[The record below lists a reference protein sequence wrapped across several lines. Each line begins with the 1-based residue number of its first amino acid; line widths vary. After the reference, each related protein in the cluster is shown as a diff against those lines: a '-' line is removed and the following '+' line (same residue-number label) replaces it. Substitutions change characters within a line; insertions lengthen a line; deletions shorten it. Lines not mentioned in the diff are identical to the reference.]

1 MKIANARLPWI
12 VVVLILTGLFVA
24 AASAIT
30 YAADLVLIQGH
41 SRVLQYERVSRVAVG
56 DESVIDVVALSPTQV
71 LVNAKGKGLTT
82 LHVWE
87 NGIQEQYSVRVYADD
102 GTLTAELTELI
113 DLPQVQVQFIE
124 DTLILDGLVEDAHER
139 DRAEK
144 IASAFSSRIINLLR
158 YEETYDN
165 PGLAEAVRQLIGED
179 VTVTVI
185 YDTIILE
192 GQLSSPK
199 AQERAVALAA
209 AFDRPVVDLLRV
221 PVAEAPPEPEPEAEA
236 VEEPEKPDEPSP
248 ADVTAAAIDR
258 TIQVYQWGDSLF
270 LEGFMAS
277 DYEKERALAIAE
289 AIHTPVVNLLRV
301 RPADPDPVTEVVE
314 PEEPAEPKEDPVD
327 YAAVARRLIAD
338 PNLEVKLLFDQ
349 LILEGTAATEWDK
362 HRAVTLAEVLPF
374 PVVNLVQV
382 EPPPEPEE
390 EPEPEPEPGP
400 KPLDPDEVA
409 EAIGHPHIRVNWIN
423 RTLFLEGFVRDEF
436 DKTRAL
442 KIAEAFTPTVVD
454 LIRVQQPQP
463 AVEEPAERFTEPA
476 ERVEKEPEPPD
487 EPGEP
492 EKAEEPEVDEAQF
505 YRELVED
512 VEAALR
518 EPEVTAAF
526 HRETLVLEGIVV
538 SEAAKERA
546 ESIASFYYQPVHSFI
561 QVQEPE
567 GPLKAEEIARLLDS
581 DAIDVTEVE
590 DTIILSGEVED
601 QAEHSRAMEI
611 AQLYGP
617 VMDLLHVNRP
627 AQVVMQVHVLE
638 MSRTEGRDLG
648 ITWGSLHDVTQEFMP
663 SVVRFE
669 EVNRVGS
676 FEFLRSF
683 PLAAEIR
690 AMVDEGDAKLLAAPS
705 LLTMSGEEASFLAGG
720 EIPVVVGTGD
730 DAQVTWREYGVRLQ
744 ILPWVKQNQ
753 IQVEIN
759 PEVSSLDW
767 TNAVQLN
774 GQSIPA
780 LKTRRTSTKVQV
792 DEGSTVILGGLI
804 EHEERQQVR
813 KVPILGDLPI
823 LGALFRSTQYQER
836 ETELVIMITPWVV
849 FPGGGGTGE

>member
-1 MKIANARLPWI
+1 MTTVNGRLKWMI
-12 VVVLILTGLFVA
+12 LVVVLAGLSVA

-41 SRVLQYERVSRVAVG
+41 SRVMQYERVSRVAVG
-56 DESVIDVVALSPTQV
+56 DESVIDVVALSPTQI
-71 LVNAKGKGLTT
+71 LVNAKGKGMTT

-87 NGIQEQYSVRVYADD
+87 NGIQEQYTVRVYADD
-102 GTLTAELTELI
+102 GTLTAELASLI

-124 DTLILDGLVEDAHER
+124 NTLILDGMVADPQER
-139 DRAEK
+139 ERAEK
-144 IASAFSSRIINLLR
+144 IAAAFSDRIINLLR

-165 PGLAEAVRQLIGED
+165 PGLAQAVRQLIGED
-179 VTVTVI
+179 LTVTVI

-192 GQLSSPK
+192 GKLPNPE

-209 AFDRPVVDLLRV
+209 AFDRPVVDLLQV
-221 PVAEAPPEPEPEAEA
+221 PVVEAPPEPDAEPDEEIAKP
-236 VEEPEKPDEPSP
+236 EEPSAAE
-248 ADVTAAAIDR
+248 VTAAAIDR

-277 DYEKERALAIAE
+277 DHEKERALAIAE

-301 RPADPDPVTEVVE
+301 RPADPEPVTEVVE
-314 PEEPAEPKEDPVD
+314 PDEPEEPKEDPVD
-327 YAAVARRLIAD
+327 YASVARRLIGD
-338 PNLEVKLLFDQ
+338 PDLQVKLLFDQ

-362 HRAVTLAEVLPF
+362 HRAVTLAQVLPF
-374 PVVNLVQV
+374 PVVDLVQV
-382 EPPPEPEE
+382 APDPEPDV
-390 EPEPEPEPGP
+390 EPEPEPAP

-409 EAIGHPHIRVNWIN
+409 EAIDHPHIRVNWIN
-423 RTLFLEGFVRDEF
+423 RTLFLEGFVLDEF

-454 LIRVQQPQP
+454 LIRVQQPKP
-463 AVEEPAERFTEPA
+463 AVEESAE
-476 ERVEKEPEPPD
+476 VPD
-487 EPGEP
+487 SREQP
-492 EKAEEPEVDEAQF
+492 EKTPDTAEQQPELPPESDEPEVDEAKF
-505 YRELVED
+505 YRELLED

-518 EPEVTAAF
+518 EPDVTAAF
-526 HRETLVLEGIVV
+526 HRETLVLEGNVL

-567 GPLKAEEIARLLDS
+567 GPMKAEEIARLLNS
-581 DAIDVTEVE
+581 ERIDVTEVE
-590 DTIILSGEVED
+590 DTIILSGEVDD

-617 VMDLLHVNRP
+617 VMDLLHVSRP
-627 AQVVMQVHVLE
+627 AQVIMQVHVLE
-638 MSRTEGRDLG
+638 MSRSEGRDIG
-648 ITWGSLHDVTQEFMP
+648 ITWGSLHDVTGEFMP

-683 PLAAEIR
+683 PLSAEIR

-753 IQVEIN
+753 ILVEIN

-767 TNAVQLN
+767 TNAVTLN

-780 LKTRRTSTKVQV
+780 LKTRRTNTKVQV

-836 ETELVIMITPWVV
+836 ETELVIMITPWIVY
-849 FPGGGGTGE
+849 PGGGGTSE